1 MGFFFPP
8 LTLFQWFCL
17 FFYFLYLNTYLSLMT
32 ILSLKLLSVLGFYC
46 LKMYIL
52 WFFFRLSLTK
62 IQCFYFNVLL
72 AFYSA
77 FIILLQFSL
86 FSFFSYIFVYFMTW
100 FKITGTSG
108 SERKTLPPSG
118 RNWKASPPGSSPCS
132 CPPLPL
138 SYGSPSPFKETWE
151 TFL

>member
-1 MGFFFPP
+1 
-8 LTLFQWFCL
+8 
-17 FFYFLYLNTYLSLMT
+17 MT
-32 ILSLKLLSVLGFYC
+32 ILSLKLLSVLGFYS

-52 WFFFRLSLTK
+52 LFFFRLSLTK

-86 FSFFSYIFVYFMTW
+86 FSFFSYIFIYFMTC
-100 FKITGTSG
+100 FKITGRSG

-132 CPPLPL
+132 CPPTPYLMDPPAL
-138 SYGSPSPFKETWE
+138 LRRLERSSCNS
-151 TFL
+151 LQS